1 MEGVGTVEKL
11 EGQGWKRGE
20 GFCFRCWSGIAPAT
34 AGLSAE
40 LKYELAVRSNS
51 RENRDNET
59 DETALYKEVDVVVV
73 GGGNNDE
80 ENEDEEEEKEEEKEE
95 EEEEDDWNVVVVK
108 VK

>member
-59 DETALYKEVDVVVV
+59 DETALYKEVDVVV
-73 GGGNNDE
+73 GNNDE
-80 ENEDEEEEKEEEKEE
+80 ENEDEEEEKEE

-108 VK
+108 VKVR